1 MVSQQIANLPRV
13 YALSAFESRR
23 LRHVAVAQLV
33 ERQIVAL
40 HVVDSNST
48 GHPMIFFIIK
58 KTENFWTEIIN
69 PIIIKYI
76 L

>member
-1 MVSQQIANLPRV
+1 
-13 YALSAFESRR
+13 
-23 LRHVAVAQLV
+23 
-33 ERQIVAL
+33 
-40 HVVDSNST
+40 
-48 GHPMIFFIIK
+48 MIFFIIK